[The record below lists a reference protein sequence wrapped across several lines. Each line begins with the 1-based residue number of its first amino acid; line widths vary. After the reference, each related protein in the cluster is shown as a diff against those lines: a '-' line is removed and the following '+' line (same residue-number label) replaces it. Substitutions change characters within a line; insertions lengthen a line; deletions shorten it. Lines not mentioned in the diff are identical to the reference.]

1 MEIKGKPIEPPAS
14 RRISYVLIIGVV
26 AFKGFRGIMRDR
38 REINGGDGLM

>member
-26 AFKGFRGIMRDR
+26 AFKGRGIPWHYA
-38 REINGGDGLM
+38 